1 MSLSLSGRK
10 CPFRDLMCGQYHI
23 AQLWFSGL
31 SLYMKGNRR
40 SCPQEKHTGT
50 GRVCHLPTPL
60 SRSLPSVAEQTHVAA
75 LPVLDS
81 CSTKQNQVLLD
92 LLVGFC

>member
-1 MSLSLSGRK
+1 MSLSLSGRR
-10 CPFRDLMCGQYHI
+10 CLFRDLMCGQYHI

-31 SLYMKGNRR
+31 SLYMKGN
-40 SCPQEKHTGT
+40 SQEKHTGT

>member
-1 MSLSLSGRK
+1 
-10 CPFRDLMCGQYHI
+10 MCGQERI

-31 SLYMKGNRR
+31 SLHMKGNSEAVLR
-40 SCPQEKHTGT
+40 ENTLALD
-50 GRVCHLPTPL
+50 VCATRPPHSHGLSHLL
-60 SRSLPSVAEQTHVAA
+60 LNMAA